1 MRKQV
6 KIKMNND
13 TKKLGIPII
22 EKKINLMTPN
32 YLPRKVSLI
41 NLKEKISP
49 KKGNFLIYDSKQNIS
64 SNTNN
69 VNQPINGDD
78 HCCGND
84 IPILN
89 ADLQLWTKEE
99 SHQS

>member
-1 MRKQV
+1 MPEVGRQRK
-6 KIKMNND
+6 
-13 TKKLGIPII
+13 
-22 EKKINLMTPN
+22 
-32 YLPRKVSLI
+32 
-41 NLKEKISP
+41 
-49 KKGNFLIYDSKQNIS
+49 
-64 SNTNN
+64 
-69 VNQPINGDD
+69 NQPINGDD